1 VVTVNLILFTFTS
14 LGFAAEPLPTA
25 VGRFS
30 MVPDRLEVHEKVTF
44 DVVYV
49 VGPGGLAEGDAVKVD
64 DPIFHGM
71 RWAKEGY
78 LQTDPAA
85 CTPFAAPNA
94 PASAGLVTA
103 RASADTAEIELV
115 RDLETANLF
124 MPGGTTV
131 YVTRGSLAQG
141 DTITFTFGDTTDNP
155 DCGLQT
161 LTRAMRELD
170 LRVHEKLAGSPLTEV
185 RGPKFEFVTT
195 RLPRILLV
203 SVPSQALVGVP
214 FTVTVAALDNF
225 GNNTPMFTDTVTIA
239 GQSFTFSP
247 ADQGVWS
254 FEVTLTEPGVTR
266 LEAVTSK
273 GGSWFSNPVEVSTS
287 APQLSIYWGDL
298 HTHHGHHY
306 TDETGQ
312 LIDLNHEYARD
323 VVGLQVGCE
332 TQKPEPDV
340 IEGEALW
347 AHMQT
352 VCDEWTEEGRYVAM
366 LGFEWM
372 GEVNSPG
379 QEGHHNVYYDRCDG
393 PQVDS
398 ATTGLTGSD
407 LSLWAF
413 IAETEATI
421 GARSFSVPHASSYT
435 GFNWRDRDDSYR
447 PIAEIYSVWGDSS
460 FQNAKGSGVYDGLAA
475 GNRMGFIAA
484 SDNHEG
490 FLGNPFNFKNAKSG
504 LNAFVATDLSREG
517 IYDSLTSRSTYATT
531 GIRPI
536 LRFSAEDGGA
546 VPMGVEYVGDT
557 PTFSWSYS
565 AERSIS
571 TVELL
576 AISVEGGGTMTKL
589 ATWSPGTADAS
600 GSFTWSDWDKDTT
613 SAVWLHVYE
622 SNREEAWSS
631 PIWVTADCGG
641 ANVYDVAG
649 RCGSGTD
656 SGGADSGSDSA
667 SDSGSDSSS
676 DSAADSDPDDD
687 SEGAADS
694 GAGGDDGK
702 SESCGGC
709 ATSGGGGALGL
720 TTLGVLLLT
729 RRRRRAVVGHLVE
742 RGSPARANDRI

>member
-1 VVTVNLILFTFTS
+1 MVTANLISFAFAGLS
-14 LGFAAEPLPTA
+14 FAADPLPTS
-25 VGRFS
+25 VGKFS

-44 DVVYV
+44 EVLYV
-49 VGPGGLAEGDAVKVD
+49 VGPDGLTEGDAVKVD

-85 CTPFAAPNA
+85 CTALADPNA
-94 PASAGLVTA
+94 PPSAGLVTA
-103 RASADTAEIELV
+103 TTNALAAEIELV
-115 RDLETANLF
+115 RDIETANLF
-124 MPGGTTV
+124 VPGGTTV
-131 YVTRGSLAQG
+131 YVTSGSLAPG
-141 DTITFTFGDTTDNP
+141 ETITFTFGDTTDNP

-170 LRVHEKLAGSPLTEV
+170 LRVHERVGGGPLTEV

-195 RLPRILLV
+195 RTPRILLV

-214 FTVTVAALDNF
+214 FTVIVAALDNF

-239 GQSFTFSP
+239 GQSTSFSP

-254 FEVTLTEPGVTR
+254 LEVTLTEPGVTR

-273 GGSWFSNPVEVSTS
+273 GGRWLSNPVEVSTS
-287 APQLSIYWGDL
+287 APPLSVYWGDL

-340 IEGEALW
+340 IDGEALW

-352 VCDEWTEEGRYVAM
+352 VCEEWTEEGRYIAM

-372 GEVNSPG
+372 GNVNSPG
-379 QEGHHNVYYDRCDG
+379 EEGHHNVYYDRCDG
-393 PQVDS
+393 PQADS
-398 ATTGLTGSD
+398 TTTGLTGGD

-413 IAETEATI
+413 IAETEAAI
-421 GARSFSVPHASSYT
+421 GARAISVPHASAYT

-447 PIAEIYSVWGDSS
+447 PIAEIYSVWGDSTL
-460 FQNAKGSGVYDGLAA
+460 QNGQGSSVYDGLAA
-475 GNRMGFIAA
+475 GHRMGFMAA

-490 FLGNPFNFKNAKSG
+490 FLGNRFNYYNAKSG
-504 LNAFVATDLSREG
+504 LAAFVATDLSREG
-517 IYDSLTSRSTYATT
+517 LYDALTTRSTYATT

-536 LRFSAEDGGA
+536 LRFNAEDGGA
-546 VPMGVEYVGDT
+546 VPMGVEYVADT
-557 PTFSWSYS
+557 PTFFWSYS
-565 AERSIS
+565 AEISIVS
-571 TVELL
+571 VELL
-576 AISVEGGGTMTKL
+576 AVSVEGGGAVTTL
-589 ATWSPGTADAS
+589 ATWSPGTADAN
-600 GSFTWSDWDKDTT
+600 GSFTWSDWDQDTT
-613 SAVWLHVYE
+613 TAVWLHVLE
-622 SNREEAWSS
+622 SDREEAWSS

-649 RCGSGTD
+649 RCGSGAD
-656 SGGADSGSDSA
+656 SGGSDSA
-667 SDSGSDSSS
+667 SDTDSDSSS
-676 DSAADSDPDDD
+676 DSVPDSDSGGASD
-687 SEGAADS
+687 SDSDGDPDS
-694 GAGGDDGK
+694 GAGDDDTK
-702 SESCGGC
+702 STGCGGC
-709 ATSGGGGALGL
+709 ATSGRGERLGIAVLGL
-720 TTLGVLLLT
+720 ALLT
-729 RRRRRAVVGHLVE
+729 RRRRG
-742 RGSPARANDRI
+742 